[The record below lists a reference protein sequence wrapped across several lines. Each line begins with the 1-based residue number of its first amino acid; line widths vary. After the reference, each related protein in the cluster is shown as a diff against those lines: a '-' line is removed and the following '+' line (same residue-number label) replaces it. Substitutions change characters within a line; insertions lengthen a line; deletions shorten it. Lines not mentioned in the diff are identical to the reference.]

1 MEDNISFVETEQID
15 PKIQIILRQTNYNVE
30 EARTKLAEY
39 KYDETSVIKAY
50 LGIENKKP
58 TQKIKSINQE
68 IYKQLR
74 YRLDSNMRDYLQRVD
89 KGEVKKVV

>member
-15 PKIQIILRQTNYNVE
+15 TKIQIILRQTDYNIE
-30 EARTKLAEY
+30 QARTKLADY
-39 KYDETSVIKAY
+39 NYDETSVIKAY
-50 LGIENKKP
+50 LGIDNKKSSE
-58 TQKIKSINQE
+58 KIKSINQE

-74 YRLDSNMRDYLQRVD
+74 YKLDSNMRDYLQRVD